1 MVWALDVVGLFM
13 YGELFHVALELVP
26 ALGSLL
32 VMVFSARVTIPT
44 LSTSTSVQPSA
55 CRLVARLGH
64 DGRTLSACPQ
74 LRSPFR

>member
-32 VMVFSARVTIPT
+32 VMVFGAGHRPT
-44 LSTSTSVQPSA
+44 LSTSTSVRNLLPA
-55 CRLVARLGH
+55 GFARLGH